1 LTHRERRYWTSVMT
15 GAAEVQDRLA
25 TFKQA
30 MEQLSA
36 IGNIRVLVTG
46 EMVSTAMAPRAEVPR
61 ASDSNDLVCQTSI
74 KTSIGANGLSAP
86 LSNHSPLKILL
97 ELADRRGR
105 SRASLPDGTVLIA
118 SSRQP
123 LLEADAIDD
132 QLERPNVHRRKCRS
146 DRLFAVRWADVDDN
160 ERPDLASRKVRVQ

>member
-46 EMVSTAMAPRAEVPR
+46 EMVSTAMAPRAGFEP
-61 ASDSNDLVCQTSI
+61 ATI
-74 KTSIGANGLSAP
+74 
-86 LSNHSPLKILL
+86 
-97 ELADRRGR
+97 
-105 SRASLPDGTVLIA
+105 
-118 SSRQP
+118 
-123 LLEADAIDD
+123 
-132 QLERPNVHRRKCRS
+132 
-146 DRLFAVRWADVDDN
+146 RLTD
-160 ERPDLASRKVRVQ
+160 PSGG